1 MFVKPD
7 RNALRLPVMLLS
19 GFLGSGKTT
28 LVNRLLRDPRLA
40 DTAVAVNE
48 FGPVPLD
55 AHLIDHGADQTIVM
69 ANGCLC
75 CNVAGDFEAAV
86 MRIFSRRQAGVLP
99 SFKRLIIEPS
109 GLADPAPIAQAILRN
124 PVMSRAFRLEGITT
138 AIDALFGLTQIAQH
152 AETAKQIAMA
162 DTLVITKPDLV
173 APADLPRLERALRR
187 LNPRAAMVR
196 ALHGEVDPASVLP
209 ESLLDPAAEVPARSF
224 MIADTAPVHDPDTTA
239 VLLVAATPLDWRNFD
254 AWLRK
259 IRITHAEHL
268 LRVKGILNLAQS
280 EVPVVIQGVHH
291 VLHPPVELAR
301 WPDADRRSR
310 IVLITR
316 GLPAGVIE
324 AAWKNSLPALY
335 KVPLV
340 A

>member
-1 MFVKPD
+1 MFLKPD
-7 RNALRLPVMLLS
+7 QNALRLPVVLLA

-48 FGPVPLD
+48 FGAVPLD
-55 AHLIDHGADQTIVM
+55 AHLIDHGPDQTIVM

-75 CNVAGDFEAAV
+75 CNLAGDMEAAV
-86 MRIFSRRQAGVLP
+86 MRIFSRRQAGALP
-99 SFKRLIIEPS
+99 GFKRLIIEPS

-124 PVMSRAFRLEGITT
+124 PVMSRAFRLEGITAT
-138 AIDALFGLTQIAQH
+138 VDALFGLRQIAQH

-162 DTLVITKPDLV
+162 DRLVITKPDL
-173 APADLPRLERALRR
+173 ASDLQDLEREVRR
-187 LNPRAAMVR
+187 LNPRAPIIR
-196 ALHGEVDPASVLP
+196 ALHGEADPAAVLP
-209 ESLLDPAAEVPARSF
+209 EGFVNPAAAVPVQSF
-224 MIADTAPVHDPDTTA
+224 MIADGGPVHDQYTSA
-239 VLLVAATPLDWRNFD
+239 VLLVATAPLDWRNFD
-254 AWLRK
+254 AWLRE

-268 LRVKGILNLAQS
+268 LRVKGVVNLARS
-280 EVPVVIQGVHH
+280 GVPVVIQGVHH

-316 GLPAGVIE
+316 GMPAGVIE
-324 AAWKNSLPALY
+324 AAWENSLPALY
-335 KVPLV
+335 AAALV